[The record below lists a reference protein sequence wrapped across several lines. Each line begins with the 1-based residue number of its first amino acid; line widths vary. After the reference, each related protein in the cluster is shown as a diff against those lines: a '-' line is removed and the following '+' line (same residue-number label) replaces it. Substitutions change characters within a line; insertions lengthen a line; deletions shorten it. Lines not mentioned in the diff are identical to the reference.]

1 MDQTTL
7 RERLAKLHAELD
19 NAHQEHPATRES
31 LGGVLPDIKRMVDQP
46 TLTAPADESLSG
58 RLEQAAVQFEAD
70 HPAVAG
76 SVRRLVDLLA
86 EVGI

>member
-1 MDQTTL
+1 MDENTV

-19 NAHQEHPATRES
+19 QAQRENPAAREGLS
-31 LGGVLPDIKRMVDQP
+31 TILPEVKRLSESGVGGSDAALP
-46 TLTAPADESLSG
+46 A
-58 RLEQAAVQFEAD
+58 RLERVAVQFEAD
-70 HPAVAG
+70 HPALAG